1 MGNSYMDWEEK
12 GKGFFSRPAFPGRS
26 YARHRGCGTR
36 LRAPPRL
43 RDALTRAK
51 DAKGGFDLGMRN
63 AEFGIGREV
72 VDLDNFHQLF
82 TRLQGVDRIR
92 PSPGKPLRQDAVRG
106 VA

>member
-1 MGNSYMDWEEK
+1 MRGWEV
-12 GKGFFSRPAFPGRS
+12 RIT
-26 YARHRGCGTR
+26 H
-36 LRAPPRL
+36 APHS

-92 PSPGKPLRQDAVRG
+92 PSPGKPLCQDAVRG